1 MSSPAPNYHRVF
13 HYSFE
18 RCIKNSEFLEDTER
32 MIQGSRIPL
41 RRFLEPLDQE
51 TRLKVLHAILVN
63 MIRADYSPEAQ
74 DRVRSLR
81 DIMLKQGIKMH
92 PERGGELIELLQ
104 DVAQRFDPIWTSG
117 VDTAW
122 TKQFKIAVSLLYKG
136 QLDTENSTS
145 KPQSIHNKKM
155 IKAIHQADYHAEEIF

>member
-18 RCIKNSEFLEDTER
+18 RCIKNSEFLEDTEH

-74 DRVRSLR
+74 ERVLSLR
-81 DIMLKQGIKMH
+81 EIMLQQGIKLH
-92 PERGGELIELLQ
+92 PERGGELSELLQ

-122 TKQFKIAVSLLYKG
+122 TKQFKVAVALLYKG
-136 QLDTENSTS
+136 QLDKEHNTS
-145 KPQSIHNKKM
+145 KPQATHNKKM
-155 IKAIHQADYHAEEIF
+155 IKAIHQADYHAEETC